1 MKVCS
6 LFLISI
12 KFSYSGKFQKYR
24 IKWSK
29 FDPERKKWIQIFN
42 YYVSDPDRQTSLL
55 YTMKVENDNDFFEKG
70 RRFRARDRYRSY
82 DKAYYGDDF
91 TGSHVLEIERIT
103 PADLGTYKIE
113 MYVPGS
119 NVGNQ
124 ANIELRHEG
133 ERFEY
138 WPAVLTF
145 RRRPKICY

>member
-1 MKVCS
+1 
-6 LFLISI
+6 
-12 KFSYSGKFQKYR
+12 
-24 IKWSK
+24 
-29 FDPERKKWIQIFN
+29 
-42 YYVSDPDRQTSLL
+42 
-55 YTMKVENDNDFFEKG
+55 MKVENDNDFFEKG

-138 WPAVLTF
+138 WSAVLTF